1 MNLSNKNIII
11 SNRIQILTNKKMKT
25 KIELYMN

>member
-1 MNLSNKNIII
+1 MNLSNKNMII
-11 SNRIQILTNKKMKT
+11 SNRIQILINKKMKT

>member
-1 MNLSNKNIII
+1 MNLSNKNMII